1 VAIDDETRDQF
12 GSGGRQILEPVMVID
27 GHNDLPW
34 AHRTAAGYD
43 LGAVDVGMAQPQ
55 FNTDLPRLRRGS
67 VGGQFWS
74 VYVPVELSGSEA
86 VRATLEQI
94 EFVHRLVETYPDTLE
109 LVSTAAEAEAA
120 MARGRIASF
129 LGAEGGHSIDESLQV
144 LRIFYRLGVRYMTLT
159 HSRNVAWAD
168 SCTDEP
174 NVRGLS
180 EFGRTVV
187 GEMNRLGMLVDV
199 SHVSSDT
206 ARAALQVSQ
215 APVIF
220 SHSSCLALCDHPRNA
235 PDDVLATLK
244 QNGGVVMITF
254 VPNFVS
260 QSCADWEVG
269 LKAELARRELPSQGA
284 EGEQFTAEWEAGH
297 PRPKATL
304 AEVAD
309 HVDHAREV
317 AGVDHVGI
325 GGDFDGCPHF
335 PVGLEDVSCYPHLFG
350 LLTERGWSEAELR
363 QLGSGNLLRA
373 LSGAER
379 VAAGLR
385 GDQVAPS
392 V

>member
-1 VAIDDETRDQF
+1 
-12 GSGGRQILEPVMVID
+12 MVID

-34 AHRTAAGYD
+34 AHRNAAGYD
-43 LGAVDVGMAQPQ
+43 LEALDVATSQPQ

-74 VYVPVELSGSEA
+74 VYVPAELTGSEA

-109 LVSTAAEAEAA
+109 LVRTAAEAEAA
-120 MARGRIASF
+120 MARGRVASF
-129 LGAEGGHSIDESLQV
+129 LGAEGGHSIDESLPV
-144 LRIFYRLGVRYMTLT
+144 LRIFYQLGVRYMTLT

-180 EFGRTVV
+180 EFGKTVV

-206 ARAALQVSQ
+206 ARAALQVSR

-260 QSCADWEVG
+260 QACADWGAV
-269 LKAELARRELPSQGA
+269 LKGELERRGLPSDGP
-284 EGEQFTAEWEAGH
+284 ESEPFTAEWEAGH
-297 PRPKATL
+297 PRPKAIL

-325 GGDFDGCPHF
+325 GGDFDGCPQF

-350 LLTERGWSEAELR
+350 LLAERGWSESELR

-385 GDQVAPS
+385 GSQTAPS
-392 V
+392 A

>member
-1 VAIDDETRDQF
+1 
-12 GSGGRQILEPVMVID
+12 MVID

-34 AHRTAAGYD
+34 AHRNAAGYD
-43 LGAVDVGMAQPQ
+43 LGALDVATSQPQ

-74 VYVPVELSGSEA
+74 VYVPTELTGSEA

-109 LVSTAAEAEAA
+109 LAGTAAEAKAA
-120 MARGRIASF
+120 MAGGRIASF

-144 LRIFYRLGVRYMTLT
+144 LRIFYQLGVRYMTLT
-159 HSRNVAWAD
+159 HNRNVAWAD

-174 NVRGLS
+174 RVRGLS
-180 EFGRTVV
+180 EFGKTVV

-206 ARAALQVSQ
+206 ARVALQVSQ

-235 PDDVLATLK
+235 PDDVLATLR

-254 VPNFVS
+254 VPSFVS
-260 QSCADWEVG
+260 QTCADWEVG
-269 LKAELARRELPSQGA
+269 LEAELEQRGLPSHGP
-284 EGEQFTAEWEAGH
+284 ESEPFTAEWEEGH

-325 GGDFDGCPHF
+325 GGDFDGSPDF

-350 LLTERGWSEAELR
+350 VLEERGWSEAELR
-363 QLGSGNLLRA
+363 QLGSDNLLRT
-373 LSGAER
+373 LSDAER

-385 GDQVAPS
+385 GRQTAPRA
-392 V
+392 

>member
-1 VAIDDETRDQF
+1 
-12 GSGGRQILEPVMVID
+12 MVID

-34 AHRTAAGYD
+34 AHRNAAGYD
-43 LGAVDVGMAQPQ
+43 LTALDVATSQPQ

-74 VYVPVELSGSEA
+74 VYVPAELSGSEA

-109 LVSTAAEAEAA
+109 LTGSAAEAEGA

-129 LGAEGGHSIDESLQV
+129 LGAEGGHSIDESLPV
-144 LRIFYRLGVRYMTLT
+144 LRIFYQLGVRYMTLT
-159 HSRNVAWAD
+159 HNRNVAWAD

-187 GEMNRLGMLVDV
+187 GEMNRLGMLVDL

-220 SHSSCLALCDHPRNA
+220 SHSSCLALCNHPRNA

-260 QSCADWEVG
+260 QICADWEVG
-269 LKAELARRELPSQGA
+269 LKAELARRELPSQGP
-284 EGEQFTAEWEAGH
+284 EGERVTAEWEAGH
-297 PRPKATL
+297 PRPKATV

-325 GGDFDGCPHF
+325 GGDFDGCPDF

-350 LLTERGWSEAELR
+350 LLTERSWSEAELR

-379 VAAGLR
+379 VAARLHEGST
-385 GDQVAPS
+385 APS
-392 V
+392 A